1 MYNRI
6 KTTNMAAKRLFITL
20 ISLFLIVPAYIVAK
34 NLDKDVTMVSYE
46 QRWLD
51 LDGTL
56 ALKNNTNEEIRNV
69 VYQIT
74 YLDMSGNPLDYEDF
88 TSEVLI
94 SPGMTKKVDIPAYEH
109 SRHYHYYKSENMPG
123 GSPAFKIEF
132 KLKDYNVDEAAIEE
146 ANESNSNV
154 GFPAL
159 NLTFILLFVLFGIGI
174 SVAMYV
180 IVAVMAQKRR
190 RNVVLWVLL
199 SIVASPLLIIII
211 LFAVGD
217 NEDYDEE

>member
-6 KTTNMAAKRLFITL
+6 KTTNMAAKRFFITL

-217 NEDYDEE
+217 NEDYSEE

>member
-1 MYNRI
+1 
-6 KTTNMAAKRLFITL
+6 MAAKRLFITL

>member
-6 KTTNMAAKRLFITL
+6 KTTNMAAKRFFITF

-217 NEDYDEE
+217 NEDYSEE

>member
-1 MYNRI
+1 M
-6 KTTNMAAKRLFITL
+6 
-20 ISLFLIVPAYIVAK
+20 
-34 NLDKDVTMVSYE
+34 
-46 QRWLD
+46 
-51 LDGTL
+51 
-56 ALKNNTNEEIRNV
+56 
-69 VYQIT
+69 
-74 YLDMSGNPLDYEDF
+74 
-88 TSEVLI
+88 
-94 SPGMTKKVDIPAYEH
+94 
-109 SRHYHYYKSENMPG
+109 
-123 GSPAFKIEF
+123 
-132 KLKDYNVDEAAIEE
+132 DEAAIEE

-217 NEDYDEE
+217 NEDYIEE